1 MNYPENKKL
10 TSKPEE
16 NVNEETQEMN
26 AIAKAFM
33 VSLTWSMA
41 GLTTTKKSQK
51 SQQESSE

>member
-1 MNYPENKKL
+1 MNSENKKL